1 MLARNNKKIWEEIEK
16 VIENEIVKNNINKQE
31 LLEGIYYLNGNDSTP
46 FDIIMNENLCEI
58 GKIYKN
64 EYYAVKI
71 FLRKN
76 GDLQIFT
83 YPNLEN
89 LGKCKK
95 DIIPFFVDEEEFNE
109 FASNIFE
116 YTDLKD
122 VYDQVVDPKIFE
134 MKYSDH
140 SFEWEEEEEEEEEW

>member
-1 MLARNNKKIWEEIEK
+1 MLVRNNKKIWEEIEK
-16 VIENEIVKNNINKQE
+16 VIEKEIKKNNINKKE
-31 LLEGIYYLNGNDSTP
+31 LLEGIYYLNGNDTTP

-76 GDLQIFT
+76 GDLQIYS

-89 LGKCKK
+89 VKK
-95 DIIPFFVDEEEFNE
+95 MLFLFLLMKKNLMNLLLTFL
-109 FASNIFE
+109 NI
-116 YTDLKD
+116 
-122 VYDQVVDPKIFE
+122 VI
-134 MKYSDH
+134 
-140 SFEWEEEEEEEEEW
+140 